1 MVRTPPQSRAGG
13 QKSSCSSTKL
23 MNWRFR
29 QVQDLN
35 GTEKAVPEILP
46 AHRYIAHLFHS
57 CVCRAEI

>member
-1 MVRTPPQSRAGG
+1 
-13 QKSSCSSTKL
+13 

-57 CVCRAEI
+57 CVYRAEI

>member
-1 MVRTPPQSRAGG
+1 
-13 QKSSCSSTKL
+13 
-23 MNWRFR
+23 MNWHFR

-46 AHRYIAHLFHS
+46 VHRYRAHLCHS

>member
-1 MVRTPPQSRAGG
+1 MVRTSPQSRAGG

-46 AHRYIAHLFHS
+46 VHRYIAHLFHS
-57 CVCRAEI
+57 CVCHAEI